1 MRSRRADRAYAA
13 AAFAAAAIGAVLLVA
28 PLVAAAAQSPTPT
41 QWLSR
46 GFDYEDAG
54 KLDSAA
60 AAFRRAIAA
69 GERQQGLLGLE
80 RVLTLA
86 GRRAELVAVADSV
99 ITAQPA
105 DFTAYGVKLRAL
117 SGNSD
122 RVAFR
127 STLSAWATR
136 RPTDADP
143 WRDAARALL
152 DAGQPA
158 AADSVLGDA
167 IVALGATRGIASEQ
181 AQVHVRLGRFEQA
194 ARSFRE
200 AMRDSPWLLE
210 SAVYA
215 LRSTPPERRTA
226 TVNGLLAPP
235 TGDAARRAAAALRLG
250 WGDPAAAWA
259 VLKGLAKSDSTA
271 EEWETFGARARA
283 MQAPLIARDA
293 LVSALEIR
301 RRAPVAL
308 DAADASLDAGDA
320 PVALDLV
327 DLSRLSPDT
336 AGTGLRRA
344 VVRVRA
350 LAMAGRLSEAAREV
364 AALRDPLA
372 RRRAAAALAE
382 GHALAG
388 DLATAARVADAEGLT
403 VEDDAAATWVAFWR
417 GDFATAR
424 RGLSAFT
431 DGRRPAARAMS
442 LLTRTSV
449 ATAPV
454 TGGAFLLLA
463 RGDSLGAQTAFER
476 AASELPD
483 ASAFVLL
490 EAARLADARRDL
502 PASARLWEMLIQ
514 RDRTSPEAA
523 EARLARARSAI
534 RNGEPSKAR
543 VDLEALI
550 LDQPSSAL
558 VPQARRELERLGARP

>member
-1 MRSRRADRAYAA
+1 MRFRRGEQLLACAA
-13 AAFAAAAIGAVLLVA
+13 LAIAVPIARGV
-28 PLVAAAAQSPTPT
+28 AQSPTPT
-41 QWLSR
+41 QWLAR
-46 GFDYEDAG
+46 GFDFEDAG

-60 AAFRRAIAA
+60 AAFRRAIAV

-80 RVLTLA
+80 RVLTMA
-86 GRRAELVAVADSV
+86 GRRGELVAVADSV
-99 ITAQPA
+99 IAVQPA
-105 DFTAYGVKLRAL
+105 DGTAYAVKLRAL
-117 SGNSD
+117 TGSSD
-122 RVAFR
+122 RAAFR
-127 STLSAWATR
+127 TTLSAWTAR
-136 RPTDADP
+136 RPADAEP

-152 DAGQPA
+152 EAGHPL

-167 IVALGATRGIASEQ
+167 VTALGATRAIASEA

-200 AMRDSPWLLE
+200 AMRDAPWLVE

-235 TGDAARRAAAALRLG
+235 TGDAARRAAASLRLG

-259 VLKGLAKSDSTA
+259 ALKGLPKSDSTA
-271 EEWETFGARARA
+271 AEWEAFGARART
-283 MQAPLIARDA
+283 MQAPLIAREA

-301 RRAPVAL
+301 RRAAVAL
-308 DAADASLDAGDA
+308 DAAEASLDAGDA

-327 DLSRLSPDT
+327 ELARLADDT
-336 AGTGLRRA
+336 AGTALRRA

-350 LAMAGRLSEAAREV
+350 LAMAGRLTDATREV
-364 AALRDPLA
+364 SALRDPLA

-388 DLATAARVADAEGLT
+388 DLASAARVADAEGLT
-403 VEDDAAATWVAFWR
+403 VEDDPAATWVAFWR

-424 RGLSAFT
+424 RGLAAFT

-442 LLTRTSV
+442 LLTRTRA

-463 RGDSLGAQTAFER
+463 RGDSLGAQAAFER
-476 AASELPD
+476 AAAELPD
-483 ASAFVLL
+483 AAAFLLL
-490 EAARLADARRDL
+490 EAARLADARRDGS
-502 PASARLWEMLIQ
+502 ATARLWDALIQ
-514 RDRTSPEAA
+514 RDRSSPEAA
-523 EARLARARSAI
+523 EARLARARAAI
-534 RNGEPSKAR
+534 RIGEPSKAR
-543 VDLEALI
+543 ADLEALI